1 VANGLNP
8 TPDILT
14 VKKLKKVIVEDG
26 CDGMT
31 KAPLH
36 GAIWS
41 RMGSPNYWSLRNMTP
56 TQFYEG
62 EKSGLSA
69 LHNFIPTSK
78 NLTTKGKLSMGSDKV
93 LEYTKDEPSKSLRF
107 TTKSQVS
114 SAMFR
119 RMAAMLRN
127 PVPSSN
133 GFVPQEERGAY
144 IEYVTWLH
152 YLLYETSIGGVVEL
166 DKMLMQARQDGE
178 WLKFGPIP
186 QRFERTKWPSANP
199 IVCAF
204 CEAAGHPFDQ
214 CQYRESEQDIPR
226 LALHASNFVSD
237 SSGKAQIC
245 GPWNSTRGC
254 SKGSNCPQQHICL
267 LCKTSTHPAKD
278 CRALAGAGATP
289 PHPKPS
295 KPISPEETK
304 ILISFLASL
313 QENREDK
320 EEVGAAEIEAA
331 ENPEAEDAD
340 VAAGA
345 EARAANSKKPKR
357 LTSAEK
363 DPKPKSNVPSRGGTQ

>member
-1 VANGLNP
+1 
-8 TPDILT
+8 
-14 VKKLKKVIVEDG
+14 
-26 CDGMT
+26 MT

-313 QENREDK
+313 QENRGSEGGRERTWPRARRRARRK
-320 EEVGAAEIEAA
+320 VKGPRGSRAQKKTRNQSQMYPLEEEH
-331 ENPEAEDAD
+331 NKN
-340 VAAGA
+340 
-345 EARAANSKKPKR
+345 RLSKQSYPRCCEPKR
-357 LTSAEK
+357 QVQHSLTPIEPHSLK
-363 DPKPKSNVPSRGGTQ
+363 K